1 MRHLK
6 LSVLTLVAASLA
18 APVFADGHAAA
29 LEAATKARKA
39 NMSTI
44 GYHTGILGAM
54 AKGDTPYDAAVA
66 TAAAENLSAAASMN
80 RIVLWIEGSE
90 QGAVPGSRAKTEI
103 WSDAAG
109 FEEDAVALETAAAAM
124 VAAAGTDLDS
134 LRAAMGAVGAA
145 CGDCHKAYRGPSN

>member
-1 MRHLK
+1 MRHFR
-6 LSVLTLVAASLA
+6 LSALALVVAGLA
-18 APVFADGHAAA
+18 APALADGHGAA

-39 NMSTI
+39 NMSMI
-44 GYHTGILGAM
+44 SYNTGILGAM
-54 AKGDTPYDAAVA
+54 AKGETPYDASVA
-66 TAAAENLSAAASMN
+66 AAAAENLSAAASMN

-109 FEEDAVALETAAAAM
+109 FEEDAMALETAAAAM

-134 LRAAMGAVGAA
+134 LRAAMGPVGAA
-145 CGDCHKAYRGPSN
+145 CADCHKAYRGPQN